1 MSLEL
6 DIVNDVSDRLSKA
19 SIAYMLTGSIAM
31 AFYAQ
36 PRMTRD
42 IDVVIE
48 VQATDLQRLLA
59 TFRPDY
65 YIDDGAVERALRT
78 ESLFNVINQKSVFKV
93 DCIVRKSTPYRL
105 LEFARRQRLRVD
117 DCETWVVSKEDLIL
131 SKLCWGND
139 SKSEYQARD
148 IRNLLATGYDRDY
161 VAKWAAD
168 LGVVEYL
175 SNIEK

>member
-1 MSLEL
+1 MSIEI
-6 DIVNDVSDRLSKA
+6 DIVCDVSERLTRA
-19 SIAYMLTGSIAM
+19 GIAYMLTGSMAM
-31 AFYAQ
+31 NLYTQ

-48 VQATDLQRLLA
+48 VRATDLQRLLT

-65 YIDDGAVERALRT
+65 YVDDGAVERALRT
-78 ESLFNVINQKSVFKV
+78 ESLFNVIHQESVFKV
-93 DCIVRKSTPYRL
+93 DCIVRKSAPYRL
-105 LEFARRQRLRVD
+105 VEFGRRQRLRVG

-148 IRNLLATGYDRDY
+148 IGKLLATGCDRDY
-161 VAKWAAD
+161 IIKWAAE
-168 LGVVEYL
+168 LGVMEYL
-175 SNIEK
+175 SSIEQ